1 MSTDRRTP
9 VDRVG
14 RRAGSVRA
22 AIRATSRSEQPAKR
36 SRQTENRI
44 FTASVVVGMVHAGD
58 DASFGRQPGV
68 ELAQHLPGLVAVTCA
83 AVLAIVVFPHLRP
96 GLRSGL
102 TVAGAVIIGAN
113 GVLHVMH
120 LTELGPEHSDA
131 TGVLAALAAVVML
144 GLGLMV
150 PVRHRG
156 EIGGTATRRWTRR
169 VLAVVG
175 TAAVAQLVLMP
186 VVVGLVQT
194 HTFRHAIGEPPGP
207 GYQDVSFTSADGL
220 RLAGWYHPSSNGAA
234 VLIVSSARGDR
245 SGSTAHA
252 ALLAQH
258 GYGVLLYDARGT
270 GLSEGSP
277 NGWGW
282 GWESDV
288 SGALDFLQE
297 SAGIEPHRIGGLGL
311 STGAD
316 VLIESAVADPRLRAV
331 VSDGATGRSFA
342 DRPPGLLSAIV
353 SAGMFTSGRL
363 FSGAAPGEPLREL
376 IAEAAPTPIL
386 LIAAGSLPGEIAAN
400 EKYSDGP
407 STSLWR
413 LPQVGHTKAIVQVA
427 DEYETRVLAHLDTA
441 LLDHSP

>member
-1 MSTDRRTP
+1 M
-9 VDRVG
+9 
-14 RRAGSVRA
+14 
-22 AIRATSRSEQPAKR
+22 
-36 SRQTENRI
+36 
-44 FTASVVVGMVHAGD
+44 
-58 DASFGRQPGV
+58 
-68 ELAQHLPGLVAVTCA
+68 
-83 AVLAIVVFPHLRP
+83 
-96 GLRSGL
+96 
-102 TVAGAVIIGAN
+102 AGAVILGAN

-120 LTELGPEHSDA
+120 VTELGPEHSDA

-144 GLGLMV
+144 GLGLTV
-150 PVRHRG
+150 PVRHRS

-175 TAAVAQLVLMP
+175 AAAFAQLVLMP

-207 GYQDVSFTSADGL
+207 GYEDVSFTSTDGL
-220 RLAGWYHPSSNGAA
+220 RLAGWYRPSSNGAA

-282 GWESDV
+282 EWERDV
-288 SGALDFLQE
+288 SGALDFLQK
-297 SAGIEPHRIGGLGL
+297 SAGIDPHRIGGLGL

-316 VLIESAVADPRLRAV
+316 VLIESAAADPRLQAV

-363 FSGAAPGEPLREL
+363 FSGAAPGGPLREL

-386 LIAAGSLPGEIAAN
+386 LIAAGTLPGEIAAN
-400 EKYSDGP
+400 EKYSEGP

-413 LPQVGHTKAIVQVA
+413 LPHVRHTKAIVEVA
-427 DEYETRVLAHLDTA
+427 DEYESRVVAHLDAA
-441 LLDHSP
+441 LLDHSS

>member
-1 MSTDRRTP
+1 MSTDRRTS

-58 DASFGRQPGV
+58 DAFFGRQPGV

-113 GVLHVMH
+113 GVLPVMH

-150 PVRHRG
+150 PGRHRG

-175 TAAVAQLVLMP
+175 AAAVAQLVLMP

-207 GYQDVSFTSADGL
+207 GYQDVNFTSADGL
-220 RLAGWYHPSSNGAA
+220 RL
-234 VLIVSSARGDR
+234 
-245 SGSTAHA
+245 
-252 ALLAQH
+252 
-258 GYGVLLYDARGT
+258 
-270 GLSEGSP
+270 
-277 NGWGW
+277 
-282 GWESDV
+282 
-288 SGALDFLQE
+288 
-297 SAGIEPHRIGGLGL
+297 
-311 STGAD
+311 
-316 VLIESAVADPRLRAV
+316 
-331 VSDGATGRSFA
+331 
-342 DRPPGLLSAIV
+342 
-353 SAGMFTSGRL
+353 
-363 FSGAAPGEPLREL
+363 
-376 IAEAAPTPIL
+376 
-386 LIAAGSLPGEIAAN
+386 
-400 EKYSDGP
+400 
-407 STSLWR
+407 
-413 LPQVGHTKAIVQVA
+413 
-427 DEYETRVLAHLDTA
+427 
-441 LLDHSP
+441 